1 MKYFIL
7 SPSCLIS
14 YLQHIYNINVG
25 SCLFTC
31 FATSDLILY
40 HFPPQDKYG
49 LTFLMLDVSG
59 FEVDLRNTM
68 RRDIK
73 V

>member
-1 MKYFIL
+1 MYYLRFAQFLTFSIL
-7 SPSCLIS
+7 C
-14 YLQHIYNINVG
+14 NINVG

-31 FATSDLILY
+31 FAASDLILY
-40 HFPPQDKYG
+40 HFRPQDKYG

-73 V
+73 VW